1 MVDVVK
7 DVSEDVVNDERLV
20 PEGGRV
26 YIGIDNGISG
36 AIAVVSEDRNA
47 AFVLPIPIVSHSAT
61 KRKRDKKTGQMV
73 TAVKKSNSYDTD
85 GLANLFVLLRQNY
98 DIRGVYLEQAQ
109 VMHRDGKVSA
119 GKVMV
124 GFGIMQGVLAALGI
138 GYSLVAP
145 QTWQS
150 RLIKGVIGVDTKERA
165 FKVAKTIYPFMHDSL
180 ARVNRNGRTEINDGA
195 CDAILLAELALRD
208 FAADGSGENSILKE
222 RKLKVAP

>member
-1 MVDVVK
+1 MNVVH
-7 DVSEDVVNDERLV
+7 DVSGVASQDERII
-20 PEGGRV
+20 PEGGKV

-36 AIAVVSEDRNA
+36 AIAIVSEDRSA
-47 AFVLPIPIVSHSAT
+47 AIVLPMPVISHSAT
-61 KRKRDKKTGQMV
+61 KRMRDKISGKMVNKTK
-73 TAVKKSNSYDTD
+73 TSNSCDAI
-85 GLANLFVLLRQNY
+85 GLSNLFGTLLQNY

-124 GFGIMQGVLAALGI
+124 GFGIVQGVLAAHGVS
-138 GYSLVAP
+138 YSVIAP

-150 RLIKGVIGVDTKERA
+150 RLIKGVIGVDTKERS
-165 FKVAKTIYPFMHDSL
+165 FKVAKAIYPFMYGSL

-208 FAADGSGENSILKE
+208 FAAIGGGENPEINK
-222 RKLKVAP
+222 RKKVKL